1 MLRRVKN
8 GIFGSRKFSPWIAL
22 ASAQLNHLMRA
33 RRSAVRV
40 WLAPS
45 NPSWFGSLVPI
56 ELAATKEVVAH
67 HASGK
72 QQKRDDQDH
81 YE

>member
-1 MLRRVKN
+1 
-8 GIFGSRKFSPWIAL
+8 
-22 ASAQLNHLMRA
+22 MRA

-56 ELAATKEVVAH
+56 ELAATKEMVAH